1 MAIHRNVELFLRF
14 YTFENGAC
22 PQRGDDIYQS
32 WQDVP
37 YMGVALSIMNQAVVQ
52 LDEFRRQL
60 PQTVE
65 AGVALAKTIN
75 GNAIAQITIVFYG
88 ANQLLVILDLTVRNL
103 DYDAMGG
110 HGMSM
115 QNTLKHL
122 AMRRHIQ

>member
-1 MAIHRNVELFLRF
+1 MAIHRNVELSLRF

-88 ANQLLVILDLTVRNL
+88 ANQLLVVFNLTVRNL
-103 DYDAMGG
+103 DNDAMGC
-110 HGMSM
+110 
-115 QNTLKHL
+115 TE
-122 AMRRHIQ
+122 